1 MILVFFLGRIVL
13 FLLLFLVLLCFCFVF
28 VCFLFFVFLGGGVG
42 VRECTVAIFIS
53 QLTLC
58 SKIVSKVCH
67 ILLSWAFCF
76 LDPKKY
82 FKLIW
87 LSNLLT
93 LSVPNVGF
101 QK

>member
-1 MILVFFLGRIVL
+1 M
-13 FLLLFLVLLCFCFVF
+13 
-28 VCFLFFVFLGGGVG
+28 GVG
-42 VRECTVAIFIS
+42 ECTVAICIS

-58 SKIVSKVCH
+58 SKMVSKVCH
-67 ILLSWAFCF
+67 IFLSWAFCF